1 MAEQNVGFRSALFG
15 GFQRED
21 VLQYIEKMDSSYA
34 EQTAQLKGQAEDARN
49 ALSELRAQ
57 NREYA
62 DKNKELLQKIET
74 MAKDMD
80 SFRAQ
85 MDEIERNFAQQEAEH
100 NAQEESMLSLLAD
113 NEALQQENE
122 RLQKKCGEYDAAK
135 EKIAEMELSAYRRAK
150 KIEQDAREE
159 AKKVQAQSKE
169 LLARVR
175 QQLDE
180 TSEGYKAVLAKS
192 QAESEAMTRRAK
204 KTLAELDQITGKLGS
219 ERDSA
224 APRGL
229 FQKAKEDR

>member
-1 MAEQNVGFRSALFG
+1 MADQNIGFRSVLFG
-15 GFQRED
+15 GFRRED
-21 VLQYIEKMDSSYA
+21 VLQYIEKVDKSYA
-34 EQTAQLKGQAEDARN
+34 EQTDMLKKQAEDARN
-49 ALSELRAQ
+49 ALSELRVQ

-74 MAKDMD
+74 MTKDMD
-80 SFRAQ
+80 SIRMQ
-85 MDEIERNFAQQEAEH
+85 MDEIERNFVRQETESI
-100 NAQEESMLSLLAD
+100 AQEEHMLEMLAE
-113 NEALQQENE
+113 NEKLQQENE

-135 EKIAEMELSAYRRAK
+135 DKIAEMELSAYRRAK

-180 TSEGYKAVLAKS
+180 TSEAYKVVLAKS
-192 QAESEAMTRRAK
+192 QAESDAMTRRAK
-204 KTLAELDQITGKLGS
+204 QTLAELDQITGKLGS
-219 ERDSA
+219 EKDSA

-229 FQKAKEDR
+229 WHKNKDDR